1 MSLAINRLSPTQKV
15 DALMMALA
23 GSGPLSEMVRTHL
36 QTGGRRTRAQLAL
49 MAARA
54 LNVDQAIGWAA
65 ACELLHNATLVHDD
79 LQDGDRVRRGH
90 PTLWATHGMA
100 QAINSGDLMLMLP
113 FMALNRQ
120 TCTPDQHVALSQ
132 ALAKRAVRCVKGQA
146 LDLVLPNQASWSMA
160 DWLEVAIAKSGQLL
174 ALPIEGAAILAGR
187 DDSAALGDHFAKA
200 GALYQMV
207 DDMVDLYG
215 EKGRGERGCD
225 LREGK
230 ISALVV
236 RHLELAPQD
245 ETWLRGILQ
254 TGRDQTQTSDIDKA
268 ANRFRQSGAVHALL
282 ADISERTE
290 FLQSEDLP
298 ESLRAVASDLAH
310 RCTRD
315 LGGIA

>member
-1 MSLAINRLSPTQKV
+1 MSLTTKSLTPTQQV
-15 DALMMALA
+15 DALMLALA
-23 GSGPLSEMVRTHL
+23 GSGPLGEMVRTHL

-49 MAARA
+49 MAAQA
-54 LNVDQAIGWAA
+54 LGVDQAIGWAA

-79 LQDGDRVRRGH
+79 LQDGDKVRRGH

-113 FMALNRQ
+113 FMALTAQ
-120 TCTPDQHVALSQ
+120 GCTPDQHVALSQ
-132 ALAKRAVRCVKGQA
+132 ALAKRAVLCVKGQA
-146 LDLVLPNQASWSMA
+146 LDLVLPKQTTWSMD
-160 DWLEVAIAKSGQLL
+160 DWLDVAIAKSGQLL

-187 DDSAALGDHFAKA
+187 DDSAALGDHFAEA
-200 GALYQMV
+200 GALYQTV

-230 ISALVV
+230 VSALVV

-245 ETWLRGILQ
+245 GAWLRGVLLA
-254 TGRDQTQTSDIDKA
+254 GRDQTQTADIEKA
-268 ANRFRQSGAVHALL
+268 ACRFRESGAVDALL
-282 ADISERTE
+282 ADIALRTE
-290 FLQSEDLP
+290 VLQSADLP
-298 ESLRAVASDLAH
+298 ESLRKVASALAQ

-315 LGGIA
+315 LGDIA